1 VKEQLAGWAYAAGW
15 GLVRAVPRRV
25 AAAGFRAGADYVTRR
40 GGRGVTRL
48 RANLSRVVGPDATPA
63 ELDLLVRDAMRSYLR
78 YWMEA
83 FRLPGLTPRQ
93 RVDSFQ
99 LVDDD
104 EQRLA
109 DAVALGKG
117 VVLVLPHAGNWDAAG
132 AYVVGHGWPLITVQE
147 RLKPEKVF
155 QRFLEFRESIGMEI
169 LPLSGGER
177 PPLDVLTEKLGQGY
191 VVPLLAERD
200 MSARGVEVTFFGG
213 RTRMPAGPAV
223 LAMRTG
229 APTFTVDLWYEED
242 GPKGHI
248 RGPLELPTEGAL
260 DERVRA
266 ATQLFADSMA
276 AGIAEHPADWHMLQR
291 MWLDE
296 PVLADST
303 TAG

>member
-1 VKEQLAGWAYAAGW
+1 VKERLAGWAYAAGW
-15 GLVRAVPRRV
+15 GLIRAVPRPV
-25 AAAGFRAGADYVTRR
+25 AAAGFRAGADYATRR
-40 GGRGVTRL
+40 GGRGVDRL
-48 RANLSRVVGPDATPA
+48 RANLRRVVGPDMPAA
-63 ELDLLVRDAMRSYLR
+63 ELDLLVRDGMRSYLR
-78 YWMEA
+78 YWMDA
-83 FRLPGLTPRQ
+83 FRLPGLTRQ
-93 RVDSFQ
+93 QRLDTFR

-104 EQRLA
+104 EQRLG
-109 DAVALGKG
+109 DAVAQGKG

-132 AYVVGHGWPLITVQE
+132 AYVVGHGWPLITVAE
-147 RLKPEKVF
+147 RLKPESLF
-155 QRFLEFRESIGMEI
+155 RRFVEFRESIGMEI

-200 MSARGVEVTFFGG
+200 LSARGVEVTFFGG

-223 LAMRTG
+223 LALRSG
-229 APTFTVDLWYEED
+229 APTFTVDLWYDAD

-248 RGPLELPTEGAL
+248 RKIELPTEGAL

-296 PVLADST
+296 PVPAT
-303 TAG
+303 TGAVG